1 MKLINIHNRRF
12 FSRMRMALISVLTLI
27 AMSHSSAL
35 SLEAS
40 KKERAENQVN
50 KGAEKL
56 SGVIKHRSVIG
67 QPIIGRHSGGSIN
80 GFAGIL
86 YAIPQPPRVESVPIT
101 VGIEDSLYEYQI
113 HASDANGDEILFTVM
128 NGPAGLSVNENGL
141 ISWTPSQENVGINSV
156 QIAVYDDRS
165 DSTIHS
171 WSIEVS
177 NQNDPPT
184 IALPDTLVIFDE
196 DSSVT
201 ISFIP
206 FISDSESVVA
216 DLLLSADSILIIEI
230 NNETKS
236 VTISGL
242 PDSSGL
248 FRVEFTLTDP
258 ENLSSKD
265 TTTIVISPVNDA
277 PIVSGIPDITFLE
290 DSTFTIDL
298 DRFVTDVDNDS
309 SEMTWSVKIS
319 VDTIEVIEESKA
331 EETNAKPGIFESDSR
346 LRMILNIEKNLKI
359 VNIEKSS
366 LKSDRFGN
374 LREKSVFTQNTV
386 SKQKKISEVSV
397 RAVTFR
403 SRNTSS
409 AEAAIVQYSSEGDAL
424 DSLTVSIDSVSHV
437 ATFSTPANYFAS
449 NISVVF
455 SATDPGGLSGSD
467 SSTVNVSSV
476 NDAPVLAGIPDIE
489 FNEDD
494 SLVIHFEDWFE
505 FVNDED
511 NADSTLIWSII
522 TSDSDSIS
530 VIVEGDSVLFN
541 APENWF
547 AIDRDTITV
556 TVRDSAIESSIR
568 VAVHVLPVN
577 DAPSLS
583 SLPDT
588 LTFGI
593 DTTLVID
600 ISDLEID
607 IDDPDSLLE
616 WHAEFKNQ
624 GDSLLFFNI
633 LGDSIIEITSEF
645 EGIGED
651 TLILTVTDTSGASDT
666 TSIFVQVTLPVGVE
680 DEFTALP
687 EKFELFQNYPNPFN
701 PTTTIRYALPVR
713 SDVTL
718 RIYNL
723 MGQEVLRITHDE
735 MRAGYHEERWHGLN
749 QSGRNVASGI
759 YIYRI
764 QAGDFTET
772 KKMLLLK

>member
-1 MKLINIHNRRF
+1 
-12 FSRMRMALISVLTLI
+12 MRTAVISVLTLI

-40 KKERAENQVN
+40 NKTRGDNLINNSAERFAGPINHI
-50 KGAEKL
+50 G
-56 SGVIKHRSVIG
+56 VIG
-67 QPIIGRHSGGSIN
+67 QPIIGRHSGGSVI
-80 GFAGIL
+80 GFAGII

-101 VGIEDSLYEYQI
+101 VGVEDSLYDYQI
-113 HASDANGDEILFTVM
+113 LASDANGDKILYAVV
-128 NGPAGLSVNENGL
+128 NGPSGL
-141 ISWTPSQENVGINSV
+141 IVNADGLVSWTPSQKHVGVNDV

-165 DSTIHS
+165 DGTIHS
-171 WSIEVS
+171 WSIEVI

-201 ISFIP
+201 LSFIT
-206 FISDSESVVA
+206 FISDSESVVE
-216 DLLLSADSILIIEI
+216 DLVLTAESTLNIEI

-248 FRVEFTLTDP
+248 FRVGFTITDP
-258 ENLSSKD
+258 ENLSSSD
-265 TTTIVISPVNDA
+265 STLIIILPVNDA
-277 PIVSGIPDITFLE
+277 PVVSGIPDITFLE

-298 DRFVTDVDNDS
+298 DRFVTDVDNDT
-309 SEMTWSVKIS
+309 SEMTWSVDIS
-319 VDTIEVIEESKA
+319 VGISEMIKQTNPEENKG
-331 EETNAKPGIFESDSR
+331 KPGRIDSEFR
-346 LRMILNIEKNLKI
+346 IDKILNSEKTLRI
-359 VNIEKSS
+359 VDIDRISMKSAG
-366 LKSDRFGN
+366 FGN
-374 LREKSVFTQNTV
+374 VNDKSVFARNTV
-386 SKQKKISEVSV
+386 GVREKKSDLSV
-397 RAVTFR
+397 KSVTYR

-409 AEAAIVQYSSEGDAL
+409 AEAAIVQYSSEGEAL
-424 DSLTVSIDSVSHV
+424 DSLTVSIDSISHV

-449 NISVVF
+449 NILIVF
-455 SATDPGGLSGSD
+455 SAADPGGLSDSD
-467 SSTVNVSSV
+467 SSIVNVNPV
-476 NDAPVLAGIPDIE
+476 NDAPVLAGIPAIE
-489 FNEDD
+489 FDEDD

-511 NADSTLIWSII
+511 DADSTLIWSII

-530 VIVEGDSVLFN
+530 VIVEGDSVLFS

-556 TVRDSAIESSIR
+556 TVRDSVAESSIR

-583 SLPDT
+583 GLPDT
-588 LTFGI
+588 LTFGF
-593 DTTLVID
+593 DSTLVID
-600 ISDLEID
+600 IGDLEID

-616 WHAEFKNQ
+616 WHAEFKNH

-633 LGDSIIEITSEF
+633 LGDSIIEITNRF

-651 TLILTVTDTSGASDT
+651 TLILTVTDTSGASDSS
-666 TSIFVQVTLPVGVE
+666 SIFIQVTLPVGVD
-680 DEFTALP
+680 DEFDALP
-687 EKFELFQNYPNPFN
+687 QKFEVFQNYPNPFN

-723 MGQEVLRITHDE
+723 MGQEVLRITRRD
-735 MRAGYHEERWHGLN
+735 MRAGYHEERWHGRN
-749 QSGRNVASGI
+749 QSGRKVASGI
-759 YIYRI
+759 YIYRLT
-764 QAGDFTET
+764 AGKFTET